1 MKNPNPFGDDDDG
14 KVKQITAESIENG
27 FNTDG
32 VDPLDAFMDQLGDEE
47 PPEAK
52 RARVGIPYELEDEE
66 TSAEMMERIIKE
78 RNVTNHGGAG
88 GSDDE
93 TGNHAKRSIDNL
105 PPIDN
110 STLTYSPFRKDFYN
124 EHPAIS
130 ALTSSDVAALR
141 KSLGVSVTGSHIPK
155 CVCAFAHLNLPEAI
169 LSVLRYL
176 EFSTPTPIQTQSI
189 PCALS
194 GRNVLGLAMTGSGKT
209 MAYVIPAVMHVL
221 GNERTGFPRVAIVC
235 PTRELAIQIEQ
246 EIYRFVKK
254 SGDSFS
260 SLALTGGLSKYEQ
273 FKQIAKGC
281 DIIAGN
287 PGRMIDLLQMK
298 KGLDLK
304 GVTMCI
310 LDEADRMF
318 KMGFENQ
325 LRAIVERIRP
335 DRQLLMFSA
344 TMPPKIEKLVREIME
359 DPIRIVVGSIGQAAS
374 VINQNVFV
382 YHSDEAKY
390 VWLTATLSSIVSG
403 GGRVMLFVNSKS
415 AGEEL
420 TRRVK
425 MIVPVAAQ
433 AIHGDLDQADRM
445 RIMNDFRSGKC
456 PILVATDVA
465 ARGLDVEGVT
475 CVVEFD
481 AARDYDTHTHRI
493 GRTGRAGII
502 GTSWTLLGQH
512 EAKLAAHI
520 LESMETLGLS
530 HSIHEDLTNLAM
542 KHGPFRAA
550 RTLMQ
555 KEKPEKDQDVAAWE
569 PLDQH
574 FRKGTSEQLD

>member
-1 MKNPNPFGDDDDG
+1 MKNSNPFGDDDDG
-14 KVKQITAESIENG
+14 RVKQIAAESIVNG
-27 FNTDG
+27 SNTDEI
-32 VDPLDAFMDQLGDEE
+32 DPLDAFMDQLEDEE
-47 PPEAK
+47 PPDAK
-52 RARVGIPYELEDEE
+52 RARVGIPYEVEDEE
-66 TSAEMMERIIKE
+66 TPEEMMERIIKKRHITE
-78 RNVTNHGGAG
+78 VRSSGL
-88 GSDDE
+88 SDDE
-93 TGNHAKRSIDNL
+93 SGSHAKRSIDNL
-105 PPIDN
+105 PPIDH
-110 STLTYSPFRKDFYN
+110 STITYSPFRKDFHN

-141 KSLGVSVTGSHIPK
+141 KSLGVSVTGSQIPK

-209 MAYVIPAVMHVL
+209 MSYVIPALMHVL
-221 GNERTGFPRVAIVC
+221 GNERTGLPRVAIVC

-254 SGDSFS
+254 SGDLFS

-281 DIIAGN
+281 DIIVGN

-325 LRAIVERIRP
+325 LRVIVQRIRP

-344 TMPPKIEKLVREIME
+344 TMPPKIEKLAREIME

-382 YHSDEAKY
+382 YHSDDEKY

-433 AIHGDLDQADRM
+433 AIHGDLDQTGRM

-481 AARDYDTHTHRI
+481 AARDFDTHTHRI
-493 GRTGRAGII
+493 GRTGRAGMV

-530 HSIHEDLTNLAM
+530 HSIHEELTNLAM
-542 KHGPFRAA
+542 KHGPFKAA
-550 RTLMQ
+550 RTLLQ
-555 KEKPEKDQDVAAWE
+555 KEKPEKVEDVAAWE
-569 PLDQH
+569 PLEQH
-574 FRKGTSEQLD
+574 FRKGKSEQLD